1 MQIGDVFK
9 QNNGEIWT
17 LVDILPT
24 GECVMQ
30 CNFVPGTGYWNYTS
44 KTRLLQPDYVSNRD
58 IWKPYT
64 GTSKFKFEIGQ
75 KVRVKSQEFIVDKF
89 RSLGY
94 APDDISGMDAEFVK
108 TSTYN
113 LEVEIIKLNNPSK
126 DLWICKHPDGDDF
139 PAFGWMLSKVK
150 SGTFKQIYDI
160 LND

>member
-1 MQIGDVFK
+1 MQIGDAFK
-9 QNNGEIWT
+9 HNNGEIWT
-17 LVDILPT
+17 VYEIHESGYCMMKRNFKPNAGHWDNNGKT
-24 GECVMQ
+24 KSMQ
-30 CNFVPGTGYWNYTS
+30 INYLSDDYYWV
-44 KTRLLQPDYVSNRD
+44 R
-58 IWKPYT
+58 YT
-64 GTSKFKFEIGQ
+64 GPTKFEFKSGQ
-75 KVRVKSQEFIVDKF
+75 KVRVKSQEFIVDKL